1 MVLAFLICL
10 PIYVKINVGLCLAKR
25 ISNQSL
31 DRAEYRFQIPVGDVP
46 EAMPSVRLGTL
57 Y

>member
-10 PIYVKINVGLCLAKR
+10 PIYVKIIVGLCLAKR
-25 ISNQSL
+25 TSNQSL